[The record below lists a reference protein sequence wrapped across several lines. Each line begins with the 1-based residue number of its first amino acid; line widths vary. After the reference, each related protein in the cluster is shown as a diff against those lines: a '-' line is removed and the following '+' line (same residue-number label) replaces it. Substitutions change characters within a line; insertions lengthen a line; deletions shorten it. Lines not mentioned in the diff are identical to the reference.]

1 MEQIKWLQG
10 IGDMLEDD
18 VKHIHQMAAR
28 IETWTS
34 RMNNNALEPF
44 IHFKVEAIWNSQAIK
59 EKIALSQQHAKQAFK
74 KRNPEAVSL
83 EKNAKLK
90 AERDH
95 MQIETL
101 QNLES
106 KPHLNLNQIKF
117 KVNK

>member
-1 MEQIKWLQG
+1 
-10 IGDMLEDD
+10 
-18 VKHIHQMAAR
+18 
-28 IETWTS
+28 
-34 RMNNNALEPF
+34 MNNNALEPF